1 MRYRLGLA
9 TSHNFLLQAPSTN
22 AQWHASTRS
31 SARLARIGQATC
43 YAQRRLLCFHYP
55 LSRSPVIP
63 NSHANRAG
71 ESITHMLRRKHRITS
86 SGPQLST
93 GISGINSLIHSV
105 SLASHV
111 STHLLIHLL
120 ARLRHPHSHH
130 PSRLHFFTPG
140 SKPTF
145 STNPSHLIL
154 ILPWTA
160 FATTGPYRTYHAFRF
175 IFSSFF
181 YIFFC
186 FPVWW
191 TKLLHVSFLL
201 HAKYTLSYRIVLMAI
216 VRVSC
221 YLFFVFCV
229 SWLFILVVTACKKHI
244 PEMLWCRP
252 SPRRRTSRRI
262 EAKFYGH
269 DPRIFSKL
277 RQCLINQNLGDVAGL

>member
-130 PSRLHFFTPG
+130 PSRLDFFTPG

-221 YLFFVFCV
+221 YLFFCILCFLIIYLGCHCLQETH
-229 SWLFILVVTACKKHI
+229 SWNAV
-244 PEMLWCRP
+244 M
-252 SPRRRTSRRI
+252 
-262 EAKFYGH
+262 
-269 DPRIFSKL
+269 
-277 RQCLINQNLGDVAGL
+277 